1 MSVDDLFA
9 STAQLVRLNEKC
21 LPTGL
26 ASGIA
31 IKYNDECYLLTVG
44 HALVDGISLQLN
56 NDERGMACWQL
67 QNGTYLLSSSQCRA
81 VSNGLPIEKS
91 WNLNDPTI
99 VDAALFKL
107 PQECR
112 PIRYIVTQGVGES
125 CETVTLFDIPKAFPK
140 INGECSFCGMIDPQ
154 PPNLNEPYGT
164 DYRFYFY
171 QKGAAYGSVCHTE
184 DKGFYRY
191 FEVRNIDGLDKLVN
205 FQGCS
210 GAPLIDETGN
220 LVAMVCG
227 IDLGNRVLKALDIG
241 TIFPILSMTLVK

>member
-9 STAQLVRLNEKC
+9 STAQLVKLNEKC

-26 ASGIA
+26 ASGVA
-31 IKYNDECYLLTVG
+31 IKHNDGCYLLTVG

-56 NDERGMACWQL
+56 NDERGMACWPL
-67 QNGTYLLSSSQCRA
+67 QKGSYLISNSQCRA
-81 VSNGLPIEKS
+81 ISNGVPIEKS
-91 WNLNDPTI
+91 WDLNDPTI

-107 PQECR
+107 PQECC
-112 PIRYIVTQGVGES
+112 PIRYIVTQGMGES
-125 CETVTLFDIPKAFPK
+125 CETVTQFDLPKAFPK
-140 INGECSFCGMIDPQ
+140 IIGECSCCGMIDPQ
-154 PPNLNEPYGT
+154 PPDLNEPYGT

-171 QKGAAYGSVCHTE
+171 QKGAAFGSVSHIE

-191 FEVRNIDGLDKLVN
+191 FEVKNIDGLDKLVN

-210 GAPLIDETGN
+210 GSPLIDEDGD

-227 IDLGNRVLKALDIG
+227 IDLHKRILKAIDIASV
-241 TIFPILSMTLVK
+241 FSILSMTL